1 MPLLTGPMHGRMPP
15 CSTRPLQTHHSL
27 NCMVNRGPKGSSVR
41 PASLPHPGDHPQ
53 RRATSVPTRR
63 IRTTAAGPALSRA
76 RPPRSRQPS
85 EPRTAR
91 VSGASRHVC
100 TSTVVCGSPRV
111 VHVVAAEG
119 AACRKWRRCRESTRQ
134 RGARPTSTWWVY
146 VHVVPWCTGES
157 SCVHTTGVLLGGSGS
172 HAHCPHV
179 CDLQATLTTL
189 STRTATPA
197 AAQQNTRPILST
209 GPLQPLVGATL
220 IVRRCS
226 A

>member
-1 MPLLTGPMHGRMPP
+1 MDACHRVLPDPYKHIIVSTAWSTGDRRDHQFVPRPYRTPATTHNDARHLSPHVAFVPRLLGQ
-15 CSTRPLQTHHSL
+15 LSL
-27 NCMVNRGPKGSSVR
+27 AQDLRD
-41 PASLPHPGDHPQ
+41 PASPASHVPHVC
-53 RRATSVPTRR
+53 R
-63 IRTTAAGPALSRA
+63 
-76 RPPRSRQPS
+76 
-85 EPRTAR
+85 
-91 VSGASRHVC
+91 GASRHVC

-197 AAQQNTRPILST
+197 AAQENTRPILST